1 MARIV
6 GIDLG
11 SYSVKVI
18 HLEPKGRG
26 AFEVLKYGESVLP
39 HVEGDSTS
47 MADKHSAA
55 LTELKQRGLLEGDV
69 YVTGL
74 PGDSAAVRTLKFP
87 FNDAKKIA
95 EALPFALE
103 SEIPLD
109 LDEIVISSAVLGPT
123 VKGRRELSNETE
135 VLVAYA
141 KKDAV
146 QEVLN
151 LLAPHGID
159 PRHVEFD
166 ALALDDLYDGLFK
179 PARAPS
185 EGPTELKTH
194 GGTIIEMG
202 EGAPD
207 PAVAIVDIGHRK
219 TTVCVLAGD
228 AVATEKGDKDGPQRV
243 VSAHTI
249 LHGGADATRAL
260 AKAIGLPLME
270 AERGKRKEAFIE
282 VAGARAQFPEQQQ
295 ISEVLK
301 SAYAPIVRR
310 LRQIFQATI
319 STARVRVVKV
329 VVVGGG
335 SRVLNLDRHLAEELN
350 VKVARG
356 RELAQAMP
364 GVLPLDATEDG
375 APEAALAFAYALSA
389 SAGSKTRARIDF
401 RTGEFAWKGDFEFL
415 REKAPSLAA
424 WAAALVLLLGASG
437 VARAYVLGSTEGDL
451 VKKELAMCAEITG
464 QPNID
469 SFSRCL
475 SMINERINGKASFQV
490 PERSATDTYLEIAAR
505 LPAATDIKRK
515 ITELDITSERVKMRG
530 LTSSYEAVDKMVE
543 RLQGGKCFSLV
554 EKGKAQNKGTDIE
567 FNIAITLDCAAA
579 PGDGAAPSPT
589 TASTIPTSPATAT
602 PSEPSGAARGAT
614 LEGSRSDPS
623 GEAARAAREAARA
636 EREAAREAARLERGD
651 AAPVPPPEPTDEDRA
666 KRAAK
671 LTPEEIASRRER
683 LKKLREEREARRA
696 NRGVGPDGMNPLVA
710 PRNPAIREKLLKG
723 KDAESTDGEESED

>member
-26 AFEVLKYGESVLP
+26 GFEVLKYGESVLP
-39 HVEGDSTS
+39 QVEGDATS

-55 LTELKQRGLLEGDV
+55 LSELKQRGLLEGDV

-74 PGDSAAVRTLKFP
+74 PGDAAAVRTLKFP
-87 FNDAKKIA
+87 FNDSKKIA

-109 LDEIVISSAVLGPT
+109 LDEIVISSAILGPT
-123 VKGRRELSNETE
+123 VKGRRELSSETE

-141 KKDAV
+141 KKEAV

-179 PARAPS
+179 PARVAGPG
-185 EGPTELKTH
+185 EGPSELKTH

-243 VSAHTI
+243 ISAHTL

-329 VVVGGG
+329 IVVGGG

-350 VKVARG
+350 VKVTRG
-356 RELAQAMP
+356 REIAQAMP
-364 GVLPLDATEDG
+364 GLLPLDATEDG

-389 SAGSKTRARIDF
+389 TAGSKTRARIDF
-401 RTGEFAWKGDFEFL
+401 RSGEFAWQGDFEFL
-415 REKAPSLAA
+415 REKAPALAA

-464 QPNID
+464 QPAID

-490 PERSATDTYLEIAAR
+490 PERSATDTYLEVAAR
-505 LPAATDIKRK
+505 LPAATDLKRK

-543 RLQGGKCFSLV
+543 RLQGGRCFSLV
-554 EKGKAQNKGTDIE
+554 EKGKAQNKGTDVE
-567 FNIAITLDCAAA
+567 FNVAITLDCAAA
-579 PGDGAAPSPT
+579 PGDGAAPSAT
-589 TASTIPTSPATAT
+589 TASAMPTSAS
-602 PSEPSGAARGAT
+602 PSFAPNETSTAARGSADT
-614 LEGSRSDPS
+614 SRSDPT
-623 GEAARAAREAARA
+623 GEAARAERDAARA
-636 EREAAREAARLERGD
+636 EREAAREANRLGRNSE
-651 AAPVPPPEPTDEDRA
+651 PPPEPTEADRA
-666 KRAAK
+666 ARASK

-683 LKKLREEREARRA
+683 LKKLREEREMRRA

-710 PRNPAIREKLLKG
+710 PRNPAVRERLLKG